1 MYHKNESKGK
11 RENMISYIFFSLILL
26 GAIFCAIRMSTNDFK
41 RRIIPDVYLFPF
53 LFAGLLI
60 TTFFPWPVTIA
71 DSVIGGAMGY
81 CLGLIVGFIFE
92 RIKKNQKYP
101 PIGMG
106 DIKLLGAGGIW
117 LGTIGLAIAMVF
129 ACILSLIWGYNKKQ
143 KYIPFAPFFL
153 IGGFLSLIIIQF
165 LI

>member
-1 MYHKNESKGK
+1 MF
-11 RENMISYIFFSLILL
+11 SYIFFYLVIL
-26 GAIFCAIRMSTNDFK
+26 GALFCAYRIATTDFR

-53 LFAGLLI
+53 LFAGLLT
-60 TTFFPWPVTIA
+60 TTFFPWPITIA

-81 CLGLIVGFIFE
+81 CLGLIVGFVFE
-92 RIKKNQKYP
+92 RFHRDEKYP

-117 LGTIGLAIAMVF
+117 LGTLGLAIAMVIT
-129 ACILSLIWGYNKKQ
+129 CVLSLVWGHRNHE

>member
-1 MYHKNESKGK
+1 
-11 RENMISYIFFSLILL
+11 MIYYIFFSMVLI
-26 GAIFCAIRMSTNDFK
+26 GAIFCAVRMAMADFK

-53 LFAGLLI
+53 LFAGLL
-60 TTFFPWPVTIA
+60 TTMFFPWPITIA
-71 DSVIGGAMGY
+71 DSVIGGSMGY

-92 RIKKNQKYP
+92 RIKKGQKHP

-117 LGTIGLAIAMVF
+117 LGTLGLSIAMIIS
-129 ACILSLIWGYNKKQ
+129 CICAYIWNWGKKE

>member
-1 MYHKNESKGK
+1 
-11 RENMISYIFFSLILL
+11 MISYIFFPLVLL
-26 GAIFCAIRMSTNDFK
+26 GAFFCAIRMATNDFK
-41 RRIIPDVYLFPF
+41 HRIIPDVYLFPF

-60 TTFFPWPVTIA
+60 TNFFPWPITVS
-71 DSVIGGAMGY
+71 DSVIGGATGY
-81 CLGLIVGFIFE
+81 CLGLIAGFIFE
-92 RIKKNQKYP
+92 HLQKKQKYP

-117 LGTIGLAIAMVF
+117 LGTMGLAVAMVF
-129 ACILSLIWGYNKKQ
+129 ASLLSLIWGHRKKQ

-153 IGGFLSLIIIQF
+153 MGGFLSLIIIQF

>member
-1 MYHKNESKGK
+1 
-11 RENMISYIFFSLILL
+11 MIYYIFFSLVLV
-26 GAIFCAIRMSTNDFK
+26 GAIFCAVRMASADFK

-53 LFAGLLI
+53 LFAGLL
-60 TTFFPWPVTIA
+60 TATFFPWPITIS

-81 CLGLIVGFIFE
+81 CLGLIVGFIFDK
-92 RIKKNQKYP
+92 IKPNQKYP

-117 LGTIGLAIAMVF
+117 FGTMG
-129 ACILSLIWGYNKKQ
+129 LSLAMIISCVLAYIWNWKKHE

-153 IGGFLSLIIIQF
+153 TSGFLSLLIIQF

>member
-1 MYHKNESKGK
+1 
-11 RENMISYIFFSLILL
+11 MISYIFFSLILL
-26 GAIFCAIRMSTNDFK
+26 GAIFCAFRMATNDFK

-53 LFAGLLI
+53 LFAGLLV
-60 TTFFPWPVTIA
+60 TSFFPWPVTSA
-71 DSVIGGAMGY
+71 DSIIGGAMGY
-81 CLGLIVGFIFE
+81 CLGLVVGFIFE
-92 RIKKNQKYP
+92 HIKKHQKYP

-117 LGTIGLAIAMVF
+117 LGTIGLAFAMSIACV
-129 ACILSLIWGYNKKQ
+129 LSYIWGQRKHQ

-153 IGGFLSLIIIQF
+153 IGGFLSLIIIGF

>member
-1 MYHKNESKGK
+1 MG
-11 RENMISYIFFSLILL
+11 R
-26 GAIFCAIRMSTNDFK
+26 ADFR

-53 LFAGLLI
+53 LFAGLL
-60 TTFFPWPVTIA
+60 TTAFFPWPITVA
-71 DSVIGGAMGY
+71 DSIIGGATGY

-92 RIKKNQKYP
+92 KVKKGEKYP

-117 LGTIGLAIAMVF
+117 LGTQGLSIAM
-129 ACILSLIWGYNKKQ
+129 LISCALAYIWKAKTHEQ
-143 KYIPFAPFFL
+143 YIPFAPFFL
-153 IGGFLSLIIIQF
+153 ISGFLSLIMVQF

>member
-1 MYHKNESKGK
+1 
-11 RENMISYIFFSLILL
+11 MIFYIFFALVLI
-26 GAIFCAIRMSTNDFK
+26 GAIFCAVRMATADFK

-53 LFAGLLI
+53 LFAGLI
-60 TTFFPWPVTIA
+60 TTTFFPWSVTIS

-81 CLGLIVGFIFE
+81 CLGLIVGFIFDK
-92 RIKKNQKYP
+92 IKPNQKYP

-117 LGTIGLAIAMVF
+117 FGTMG
-129 ACILSLIWGYNKKQ
+129 LSLAMIISCVLAYIWNWKRKE

-153 IGGFLSLIIIQF
+153 ISGFLSLLIIQF
-165 LI
+165 LL